1 MNAALPLASTKGFE
15 IRIGATSQSEAARG
29 SHVKESRSGGA
40 KQTEPLLTRELLL
53 CTPLTLSHHAL
64 LPSIFKSDSVIAIRK
79 RQTRISVLLM
89 KTLYFDC
96 FAGASG
102 DMILGAM
109 IAAGVDPEA
118 FRQQLSLLDV
128 SGYSIDFEIVD
139 RSGISSTHA
148 RVQTKHEHAH
158 RHLRDI
164 LKIINDSRLSA
175 AVKDRA
181 GKIFSRLAEAEA
193 QVHNLPVEK
202 IHFHEVGALDAIIDV
217 VGAAICF
224 ELLNI
229 EHFVSSPLHVGSG
242 TVDMDHGRFPV
253 PPPAVAELLKG
264 VPFYSTD
271 IVGEL
276 VTPTGAAIITTVC
289 TEYGPIPRFKLEQ
302 AGYGAGTRQYEK
314 FPNALRV
321 LVGEDQSSSDTKSV
335 GPAESADE
343 RLWMIETN
351 MDDISPQILGHVMD
365 RAFAVGA
372 LDCYFTSVQ
381 MKKNRPGVLLSILCR
396 EEQRATLTEL
406 LFSETT
412 TLGIRAYEVER
423 RALERT
429 IVTVKTQYGPID
441 VKVAQL
447 NGHIVKEMP
456 EFEQCR
462 QAAREANVP
471 LRIVEEAARLALAN
485 KKN

>member
-1 MNAALPLASTKGFE
+1 M
-15 IRIGATSQSEAARG
+15 
-29 SHVKESRSGGA
+29 
-40 KQTEPLLTRELLL
+40 
-53 CTPLTLSHHAL
+53 
-64 LPSIFKSDSVIAIRK
+64 SV
-79 RQTRISVLLM
+79 QLM

-118 FRQQLSLLDV
+118 FKHQLSLLDV
-128 SGYSIDFEIVD
+128 PGYAIDFETVD
-139 RSGISSTHA
+139 RSGISATYA
-148 RVQTKHEHAH
+148 RVQTAHEHAH
-158 RHLRDI
+158 RHLSDI
-164 LKIINDSRLSA
+164 LKIIYNSRLSD
-175 AVKDRA
+175 AVKERA
-181 GKIFSRLAEAEA
+181 ARIFSRLAEAEA
-193 QVHNLPVEK
+193 RVHNQPVEY

-224 ELLNI
+224 ELLGI
-229 EHFVSSPLHVGSG
+229 ERFASSALHVGSG
-242 TVDMDHGRFPV
+242 TVNMDHGRFPV

-264 VPFYSTD
+264 VPFYSTE
-271 IVGEL
+271 ITGEL

-289 TEYGPIPRFKLEQ
+289 TDYGPMPQLRLDQ
-302 AGYGAGTRQYEK
+302 TGYGAGTRQYEK

-321 LVGEDQSSSDTKSV
+321 LIGDDQIGEQTSTAD
-335 GPAESADE
+335 SAAAE

-351 MDDISPQILGHVMD
+351 LDDSSPQILGHVME
-365 RAFAVGA
+365 RAFELGA
-372 LDCYFTSVQ
+372 LDCYFTSVH

-396 EEQRATLTEL
+396 AAQRSTLGDL

-423 RALERT
+423 RALQRRMVAVE
-429 IVTVKTQYGPID
+429 TQYGPID

-447 NGHIVKEMP
+447 NGHIVKAMP

-462 QAAREANVP
+462 QAARAANVP
-471 LRIVEEAARLALAN
+471 LRLVEEAARAALATAE
-485 KKN
+485 K